1 MGERSRSAWNPLD
14 PNTKSRTEVLSRI
27 LANTLEQFVLFFGAT
42 IGVKL
47 LNTYVPSFILYI
59 CFFLHICSFINLFD
73 LCPNEI
79 NTYISYSMVFRTIT
93 IRIWVSSVVLVTIF
107 SKLCRYYL
115 STIFF

>member
-42 IGVKL
+42 IGEESQMKL

-59 CFFLHICSFINLFD
+59 WFFFCIF
-73 LCPNEI
+73 
-79 NTYISYSMVFRTIT
+79 
-93 IRIWVSSVVLVTIF
+93 VVLSTYLT
-107 SKLCRYYL
+107 SAQMKLIPTLVIQWCFARLLFEYG
-115 STIFF
+115 

>member
-47 LNTYVPSFILYI
+47 LNTYVLYTT
-59 CFFLHICSFINLFD
+59 
-73 LCPNEI
+73 E
-79 NTYISYSMVFRTIT
+79 
-93 IRIWVSSVVLVTIF
+93 
-107 SKLCRYYL
+107 
-115 STIFF
+115 

>member
-47 LNTYVPSFILYI
+47 LNTYVPSFIYEQSLTLTARLNK
-59 CFFLHICSFINLFD
+59 CFQLKTG
-73 LCPNEI
+73 P
-79 NTYISYSMVFRTIT
+79 
-93 IRIWVSSVVLVTIF
+93 
-107 SKLCRYYL
+107 
-115 STIFF
+115 